1 MQAHFF
7 NIEVLIRVDS
17 QVWLVDRNK
26 PSIPIIKITK
36 SEFNLIKKGIYR
48 THNSSLSISGTNYWL
63 PNNLM
68 NDLKIKSKSMK
79 FDITDLVFS
88 MQEFMNSSVIENIDY
103 EILTNHFQH
112 LKNTN
117 DHIYIICSK
126 NNRKNYQ
133 SIIKKLED
141 ELSDIGLIIENY
153 YYLSETFYN
162 RDKDYIASKKVK
174 LLLQH
179 LLGYKTDDNKFTNE
193 EITKY
198 DRVYYYDD
206 EPNSIKLAKDSN
218 YVFKTLLDNS
228 DDDVKDIIK
237 NIVKS
242 YNNTL
247 IVNNITHNRIMP
259 FDVKEIT
266 IELYYVVKTFERFGI
281 NRL

>member
-1 MQAHFF
+1 
-7 NIEVLIRVDS
+7 
-17 QVWLVDRNK
+17 
-26 PSIPIIKITK
+26 
-36 SEFNLIKKGIYR
+36 
-48 THNSSLSISGTNYWL
+48 L

-266 IELYYVVKTFERFGI
+266 IELYYVVKTFERFNI

>member
-266 IELYYVVKTFERFGI
+266 IELYYVVKTFERFNI